1 MARREG
7 PEAAQ
12 VAPLNLGRLG
22 LGRSP
27 GPVRAGG
34 GVVWKRG
41 DDGHPVVIL
50 VHRPKY
56 DDWSLPKGKLQPGEE
71 EADAAVREV
80 EEETGLRCRLGPEL
94 PSSSYQDRFG
104 RDKTVRYWA
113 MTPIDDTSTFVPNA
127 EVDEVRWLP
136 PDTAAELL
144 SYERDREILRSL
156 PAEVPNE
163 FPSECD
169 E

>member
-1 MARREG
+1 M
-7 PEAAQ
+7 
-12 VAPLNLGRLG
+12 APLSLGRLG

-34 GVVWKRG
+34 GVVWKRA
-41 DDGHPVVIL
+41 DDGQPVVIL

-56 DDWSLPKGKLQPGEE
+56 DDWSLPKGKLHEGED
-71 EADAAVREV
+71 EADAAIREV

-113 MTPIDDTSTFVPNA
+113 MTPIVGEAGDVSSTFVPND
-127 EVDEVRWLP
+127 EVDDVRWLP
-136 PDTAAELL
+136 VDDAADLL
-144 SYERDREILRSL
+144 SYDRDREVLRSL
-156 PAEVPNE
+156 KVEG
-163 FPSECD
+163 
-169 E
+169 

>member
-1 MARREG
+1 VVGHLAGGEG
-7 PEAAQ
+7 SEAAQ
-12 VAPLNLGRLG
+12 VAPLSLSRLG

-34 GVVWKRG
+34 GVVWKQG
-41 DDGHPVVIL
+41 NDGQPVVIL

-56 DDWSLPKGKLQPGEE
+56 DDWSLPKGKLQEGED

-80 EEETGLRCRLGPEL
+80 EEETGLRCRLGEEL

-113 MTPIDDTSTFVPNA
+113 MTPVDDTSTFAPNA
-127 EVDEVRWLP
+127 EVDEVRWLT
-136 PDTAAELL
+136 PDDAATLL
-144 SYERDREILRSL
+144 SYDRDREILRSC
-156 PAEVPNE
+156 
-163 FPSECD
+163 FPVD
-169 E
+169 A

>member
-1 MARREG
+1 
-7 PEAAQ
+7 
-12 VAPLNLGRLG
+12 VAPLSLGRLG

-41 DDGHPVVIL
+41 DDGRPVVIL

-56 DDWSLPKGKLQPGEE
+56 DDWSLPKGKLHEGED
-71 EADAAVREV
+71 EAAAAIREV

-113 MTPIDDTSTFVPNA
+113 MTPIVGGQDDRSSTFVPND

-136 PDTAAELL
+136 VDDAADLL
-144 SYERDREILRSL
+144 SYDRDREVLRSL
-156 PAEVPNE
+156 KAEG
-163 FPSECD
+163 
-169 E
+169 

>member
-1 MARREG
+1 MVGRLARGEG
-7 PEAAQ
+7 SETAQ

-34 GVVWKRG
+34 GVVWRPG
-41 DDGHPVVIL
+41 DDGQRRVIL

-56 DDWSLPKGKLQPGEE
+56 DDWSLPKGKLQEGED

-80 EEETGLRCRLGPEL
+80 EEETGLRCRLGEEL

-113 MTPIDDTSTFVPNA
+113 MTPVDDDQSSFVPNA
-127 EVDEVRWLP
+127 EVDEVRWLTP
-136 PDTAAELL
+136 TDAEGLL
-144 SYERDREILRSL
+144 SYDRDREVLRSL
-156 PAEVPNE
+156 PADP
-163 FPSECD
+163 
-169 E
+169 